1 MTLKSRLTIF
11 GAILGFIA
19 TRFLEDGNLLIT
31 NFVILIFALSARGLF
46 TIAEKVMKTIRA

>member
-1 MTLKSRLTIF
+1 MNLKSRLTIF